1 MSEDELNKLSKNC
14 FLSGFTKE
22 QTDDAITKFKSLLSK
37 VHKSVTTFNY
47 NSNNV
52 PCIIL
57 TERRFSEIMDKI
69 AGRPVSVDTNLN
81 ILQNAMGNVFVEISL
96 DFSNSDIHEEILL
109 YANESL
115 DFFESLAKTSM
126 LALSS
131 PHSQVGQE
139 NVFMIQLPKPE
150 RATNAL
156 DVIRRGLKAG
166 ENPPI

>member
-1 MSEDELNKLSKNC
+1 MSEDELKK
-14 FLSGFTKE
+14 
-22 QTDDAITKFKSLLSK
+22 LLSK

-47 NSNNV
+47 NSTNI

-69 AGRPVSVDTNLN
+69 AGRPVSVNTNLN
-81 ILQNAMGNVFVEISL
+81 ILQNGQGNVFVEITL
-96 DFSNSDIHEEILL
+96 DFSNSDINEKILL

-115 DFFESLAKTSM
+115 DFFETLAKTSM

-150 RATNAL
+150 KATNAL
-156 DVIRRGLKAG
+156 DVIKRGLKAR
-166 ENPPI
+166 ENPPN

>member
-1 MSEDELNKLSKNC
+1 MSDDELNKL
-14 FLSGFTKE
+14 LE
-22 QTDDAITKFKSLLSK
+22 K
-37 VHKSVTTFNY
+37 VHKSITVFNY

-57 TERRFSEIMDKI
+57 TERRFSEIMNKI

-81 ILQNAMGNVFVEISL
+81 ILQNGMGNVFVEITL
-96 DFSNSDIHEEILL
+96 DFSDGDIHEKILL

-131 PHSQVGQE
+131 PHSQVSQE
-139 NVFMIQLPKPE
+139 NVFIIQLPKPE
-150 RATNAL
+150 KATNAL
-156 DVIRRGLKAG
+156 DVIKRGLKAG
-166 ENPPI
+166 ETTPE